1 VLAFTIAIAMAAAC
15 LCALSPAV
23 QLASGSL
30 GSFLQGRVRSH
41 TAEARGGLLL
51 RVFMAGEVALAVAL
65 VAVAGLLM
73 RSLLQL
79 QRVDPG
85 FRAGNV
91 LAMSFDLTASAFRG
105 AGNQQPYFHELM
117 TRIAALP
124 GVRMVGAVSE
134 VPLSRRRMPDQ
145 PVTLEGLPLRSA
157 SESRQVIM
165 RAVTPDYFPIMGIP
179 LKKGRLFTEGD
190 SRDGKLVAIIN
201 ETAHAT
207 TGSAQT
213 RSGSG

>member
-1 VLAFTIAIAMAAAC
+1 MIAFTIAISMAAAC

-41 TAEARGGLLL
+41 TAEARAGLLL

-65 VAVAGLLM
+65 VAIAGLLM

-79 QRVDPG
+79 QRVNPG
-85 FRAGNV
+85 FRAENV

-105 AGNQQPYFHELM
+105 PGNQQPYFHELM

-157 SESRQVIM
+157 IPRAIASHENRESCARTISEHFHSNNDARES
-165 RAVTPDYFPIMGIP
+165 F
-179 LKKGRLFTEGD
+179 
-190 SRDGKLVAIIN
+190 SSVAERFI
-201 ETAHAT
+201 EDVA
-207 TGSAQT
+207 G
-213 RSGSG
+213 